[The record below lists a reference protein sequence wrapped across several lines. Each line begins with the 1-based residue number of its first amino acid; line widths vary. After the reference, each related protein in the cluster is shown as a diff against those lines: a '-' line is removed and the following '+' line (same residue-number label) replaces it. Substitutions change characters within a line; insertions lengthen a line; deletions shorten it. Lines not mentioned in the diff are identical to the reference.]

1 MKEDRNDRHIRRGS
15 PMNKDGWR
23 KPEMLQNDKSV
34 TNGDE
39 HGDGID
45 DCDCASVSPNEQ
57 HQDNDA
63 QKMSRIPLIHIKGK
77 AVGSVIG
84 MPKPADAP
92 TGLKRKLMPSPM
104 MAAGTRNVNQNSGS
118 FHFNTELFD
127 SVFMF
132 IFPFLG
138 SDGVG
143 ACWRYQDR

>member
-63 QKMSRIPLIHIKGK
+63 RENVANSLDPHKGK
-77 AVGSVIG
+77 SGRVGNRY
-84 MPKPADAP
+84 AE
-92 TGLKRKLMPSPM
+92 
-104 MAAGTRNVNQNSGS
+104 AG
-118 FHFNTELFD
+118 
-127 SVFMF
+127 
-132 IFPFLG
+132 
-138 SDGVG
+138 
-143 ACWRYQDR
+143 